1 MVVVLGADVHKK
13 SHTFEAADGTGR
25 RLGGITVPATAAG
38 HEQALRWAMDAFE
51 GRERLWGL
59 EDCRN
64 MTALLERDL
73 LAAGERIVHVPT
85 RLTAKVRAS
94 ARTRGKSDPIDAL
107 AVARAV
113 LREPD
118 LPEANPEEASRELK
132 LLVDRRDDLV
142 AERTRAVNRLR
153 WHLHEL
159 DPGREPTRAGIAR
172 PPVRA
177 ALAQWLE
184 GIGGL
189 VAELAA
195 EILADIDRL
204 STKIEALTARITTT
218 VQEQAPTLL
227 EIRGCGPLSAAKIL
241 GETAG
246 IGRFRSEP
254 CYAMFA
260 GTAPIPVWSGNTAG
274 RVRLNRGGNRQ
285 LNLALHRIAV
295 TQTRLDGPGK
305 HYYQRRRST
314 GDTPKEALRCLKRQI
329 TKAVYHALKTH
340 HTQAQNPPQPLAA

>member
-13 SHTFEAADGTGR
+13 SHTFEAADANGR

-38 HEQALRWAMDAFE
+38 HEAAIRWARDAFG

-64 MTALLERDL
+64 MTVLLERDL
-73 LAAGERIVHVPT
+73 LAAGERFVHVPT
-85 RLTAKVRAS
+85 RLTARVRAS

-118 LPEANPEEASRELK
+118 LPEASPAGAARELK
-132 LLVDRRDDLV
+132 LLTDRRDDLV

-153 WHLHEL
+153 WHLLEL
-159 DPGREPTRAGIAR
+159 DPARDPSRAEIAR
-172 PPVRA
+172 PAVRA
-177 ALAQWLE
+177 GLAQWL
-184 GIGGL
+184 GTLGGL

-204 STKIEALTARITTT
+204 SAKVDALAARIGAA
-218 VQEQAPTLL
+218 VRACAPALL
-227 EIRGCGPLSAAKIL
+227 AIPGCGPLSAAKIL

-246 IGRFRSEP
+246 ITRFRSEA

-260 GTAPIPVWSGNTAG
+260 GCAPIPVWSGNTAG

-285 LNLALHRIAV
+285 LNAALHRIAV
-295 TQTRLDGPGK
+295 TQTRLEGPGK
-305 HYYQRRRST
+305 DYYQRRRST
-314 GDTPKEALRCLKRQI
+314 GDGTREALRCLKRQI
-329 TKAVYHALKTH
+329 AKAVYRALRT
-340 HTQAQNPPQPLAA
+340 